1 MLSSSLLAF
10 GLVARAVAQLSDVS
24 PVPASGPPGG
34 TSGGSSSLDALISP
48 DFTPFL
54 WTTPLNIMP
63 IAEPLATFT
72 GVNGTIDFFQYNITA
87 FTLQIYPNLGPTT
100 FTGYGGITPGH
111 TFQMTRGRQA
121 VVRFI
126 NKYTNPSSIHLHG
139 SYSRAPWD
147 GWAED
152 VTNPGQFKDYYYPN
166 GQPQRT
172 LWYHDH
178 AIGITA
184 VNAYFGQAGFY
195 ELIDPIL
202 GQFGLPT
209 GEFDVPLM
217 LVAKYFNTDG
227 TLMSPIDERVSQYGD
242 IIMVNGFP
250 YPFFEVQ
257 PRKYRFRLLDA
268 GVSRTFS
275 LFLSQDLTPA
285 TLETFTVVG
294 SDTGFLSAPVN
305 TTNLVIAVAER
316 YEIVIDFAPF
326 IGKNV
331 TLRNEQQFQTNPD
344 YLNTDLVLKFIVGDV
359 VLDNTNN
366 GPIPPTLA
374 TIPEP
379 PVHLTVDHH
388 FTFERDGQ
396 MWMINGVGFEDITNR
411 VLAKPAEGSVE
422 RWILTNK
429 SAGWMHPIHIHL
441 IDFQVVSR
449 TGGRG
454 IVEPYEA
461 NGLKD
466 VVYLGTGEEIELT
479 AFYQPW
485 SGVYMFHCH
494 NLVHED
500 HDMMASFNTTE
511 IDLSA
516 FGYPDNV
523 TFTDPLSPIWRA
535 KEYPGFTDLDQVQNV
550 LLPMFAN
557 LNAYPSEN
565 AEGVEGFEN
574 ALAAFYAEN
583 GPVVDPKPVSP
594 LLIPDAQNGEGAY
607 KKRSIIDA
615 TGAERRD
622 MTENPAMALRAPRR
636 GLIPEQ

>member
-1 MLSSSLLAF
+1 MLSSSLLAL
-10 GLVARAVAQLSDVS
+10 GLIARAAAQLSDVT
-24 PVPASGPPGG
+24 PVPDSGPPGG
-34 TSGGSSSLDALISP
+34 TTGGGSSLDALISP

-54 WTTPLNIMP
+54 WTTPLNIPP
-63 IAEPLATFT
+63 IAEPLTSFT
-72 GVNGTIDFFQYNITA
+72 DENGTIDFFQFNISA

-100 FTGYGGITPGH
+100 FTGYASITPGH
-111 TFQMTRGRQA
+111 TFQMTRGRRA

-126 NKYTNPSSIHLHG
+126 NVYSNPSSIHLHG

-152 VTNPGQFKDYYYPN
+152 VTFPGQFKDYYYPN

-195 ELIDPIL
+195 ELIDPIV

-209 GEFDVPLM
+209 GQFDVPLM
-217 LVAKYFNTDG
+217 LTAKYFNTDG
-227 TLMSPIDERVSQYGD
+227 TMQSPVDERVSFYGD
-242 IIMVNGFP
+242 IICVNGFP
-250 YPFFEVQ
+250 YPFFEVE

-275 LFLSQDLTPA
+275 LYLTQDITPTA
-285 TLETFTVVG
+285 PETFTVVA
-294 SDTGFLSAPVN
+294 SDTGFLSEPVN

-316 YEIVIDFAPF
+316 YEIVIDFAQY
-326 IGKNV
+326 IGQNV

-359 VLDNTNN
+359 VTDFSNNT
-366 GPIPPTLA
+366 IPATLA
-374 TIPEP
+374 EIEEP
-379 PVHLTVDHH
+379 PAHTVVDHQ

-396 MWMINGVGFEDITNR
+396 MWLINGVGFEDIPNR
-411 VLAKPAEGSVE
+411 ILAKPAQGEVQ
-422 RWILTNK
+422 RWVLTNK

-449 TGGRG
+449 TGGRNV
-454 IVEPYEA
+454 VEPYEA
-461 NGLKD
+461 LGLKD
-466 VVYLGTGEEIELT
+466 VVYLGTGEEVELT

-500 HDMMASFNTTE
+500 HDMLAAFNSTTV
-511 IDLSA
+511 DLTK
-516 FGYPDNV
+516 FGYPENI
-523 TFTDPLSPIWRA
+523 TLTDPLSPIWRA
-535 KEYPGFTDLDQVQNV
+535 QAYPGFTDLEQVQNV
-550 LLPMFAN
+550 LLPMFSHV
-557 LNAYPSEN
+557 NAYPSEN
-565 AEGVEGFEN
+565 AEGVTAFED
-574 ALAAFYAEN
+574 ALAEFYEQNAA
-583 GPVVDPKPVSP
+583 PVDPKPVAP
-594 LLIPDAQNGEGAY
+594 LLIPDPENEEGAF
-607 KKRSIIDA
+607 KREIIDSA
-615 TGAERRD
+615 GDLVGRSAD
-622 MTENPAMALRAPRR
+622 SSANPAMAVRAPRR
-636 GLIPEQ
+636 GLIPE